1 MKKIMFNDKYDL
13 TQAVLDGAKT
23 MTRRVI
29 VPRNENEK
37 MFLDLLGDKDYMKY
51 SGTFEC
57 YEKKTFFIHDDYNSY
72 ECKPKYVVGEKVAIA
87 QSYESVYKQIPDDPD
102 RKTLKKIYENTAGW
116 HNKMFVS
123 AGIMPHHI
131 RITDVAPQK
140 LQNISYDD
148 CIKEGV
154 RINPIGQ
161 VWIPNGK
168 SVFNHPR
175 ELFSYLIDKL
185 IGKGSWNKNP
195 FVWVYSFDLVK

>member
-87 QSYESVYKQIPDDPD
+87 QSYESVYKQMTDGATKEKFK
-102 RKTLKKIYENTAGW
+102 RNHKEVAGW
-116 HNKMFVS
+116 RNKMFVKTDL
-123 AGIMPHHI
+123 MPHQI
-131 RITDVAPQK
+131 KITNVFPQH
-140 LQNISYDD
+140 LLDISYDD

-161 VWIPNGK
+161 VWFPNGEYI
-168 SVFNHPR
+168 FNHPR
-175 ELFSYLIDKL
+175 EAFSYLINKL
-185 IGKGSWNKNP
+185 IGSGTWDKNP